1 MARPVTLFTGQW
13 ADLPLADLAA
23 KTGDWGFDGLELA
36 CWGDHFDPIAAV
48 NDSSYASGQR
58 KLLEQHGLGVWA
70 IGCHLVGQAVADP
83 IDGRH
88 QAVVPPEV
96 WGDGDPEGVRRR
108 AADYMKDTARAAT
121 ALGVDVVTGFT
132 GSPVWHL
139 LYSFPPNDW
148 SVVEAGYQEFA
159 ERWGPIIDVYESE
172 GVKFALEVHPTE
184 IAYDFVTTRK
194 ALDALGDRPGF
205 GINFDPSHFE
215 HQFLDSAAFITEFGD
230 EDLPRA
236 HQGLRPP
243 ARRPVVDPR
252 RPPRLRPAR
261 PRLGLRLARAR
272 RRRLR
277 VDDPR
282 AQPGRLRGSAVH
294 RVGGLGDGPRLG
306 RARRARL
313 RPPHR
318 LRPVCRGLRRRVR
331 EGTLM
336 SEKEVG
342 FVTMGKA
349 SGGGAVET
357 IGVGMLGYAF
367 MGKAH
372 SNAYKTLS
380 YMAWPPPYMP
390 ELVAIAGRNEEAVTE
405 AARRYGFADAVTDWK
420 QLVAD
425 DRIQLFDNAGPNALH
440 AEPTIAAAEAG
451 KHVICEKPLG
461 RDAAE
466 SYETWQRVQAAGV
479 KHMCAFNYRF
489 VPAVRLARQ
498 MIESG
503 ELGEIQ
509 HFRGAYLQEWG
520 TTEGEIWRFT
530 KAEAGSGALGDLGAH
545 VVDLARYL
553 VGSEITDVAAMTQT
567 FMPGREVDDAV
578 ESVVKFEGGAVGT
591 IEASRFCQGRKN
603 HFTWEINGSKGS
615 LSFDLERL
623 NELEHSEGN
632 KGFRTILVSEADH
645 PFWEFWWPQ
654 GHMIGWEHSFVH
666 EIHHLLTAI
675 RDDTDVAP
683 HGATLEDGY
692 RAAEVCD
699 AMLRSAE
706 QGGRETVQYRS

>member
-1 MARPVTLFTGQW
+1 
-13 ADLPLADLAA
+13 
-23 KTGDWGFDGLELA
+23 
-36 CWGDHFDPIAAV
+36 
-48 NDSSYASGQR
+48 
-58 KLLEQHGLGVWA
+58 
-70 IGCHLVGQAVADP
+70 
-83 IDGRH
+83 
-88 QAVVPPEV
+88 
-96 WGDGDPEGVRRR
+96 
-108 AADYMKDTARAAT
+108 
-121 ALGVDVVTGFT
+121 
-132 GSPVWHL
+132 
-139 LYSFPPNDW
+139 
-148 SVVEAGYQEFA
+148 
-159 ERWGPIIDVYESE
+159 
-172 GVKFALEVHPTE
+172 
-184 IAYDFVTTRK
+184 
-194 ALDALGDRPGF
+194 
-205 GINFDPSHFE
+205 
-215 HQFLDSAAFITEFGD
+215 
-230 EDLPRA
+230 
-236 HQGLRPP
+236 
-243 ARRPVVDPR
+243 
-252 RPPRLRPAR
+252 
-261 PRLGLRLARAR
+261 
-272 RRRLR
+272 
-277 VDDPR
+277 
-282 AQPGRLRGSAVH
+282 
-294 RVGGLGDGPRLG
+294 
-306 RARRARL
+306 
-313 RPPHR
+313 
-318 LRPVCRGLRRRVR
+318 
-331 EGTLM
+331 M

-372 SNAYKTLS
+372 SNAYKTLA
-380 YMAWPPPYMP
+380 YMTWPPPYMP
-390 ELVAIAGRNEEAVTE
+390 ELVAIAGRNEEAVAE
-405 AARRYGFADAVTDWK
+405 AARRYGFTDAVTDWK

-466 SYETWQRVQAAGV
+466 SYETWQRVRAAGV

-498 MIESG
+498 MIEAG

-545 VVDLARYL
+545 VIDLARYL
-553 VGSEITDVAAMTQT
+553 VGGEITDVSAMTQT
-567 FMPGREVDDAV
+567 FMPGRDVDDAV
-578 ESVVKFEGGAVGT
+578 ESVVKFGNGAVGT

-603 HFTWEINGSKGS
+603 HFVWEINGSKGS

-645 PFWEFWWPQ
+645 PFWEHWWPQ

-675 RDDTDVAP
+675 RDGSDVAP